1 MVAVIIVILVGL
13 WLASGFVIVQEG
25 QVAVVT
31 KFGKYTKTLQPGLQW
46 RLPYPIE
53 NHQTVNIS
61 QLRTFEV
68 GYRGTARNK
77 VLPESLML
85 TTDENIVDLQFVV
98 QYRLVPTGA
107 PDYLFKTSQPD
118 ESVRQASET
127 AMREIVGK
135 KRSEER
141 RVGKECGSTCRSRW
155 SPYNS

>member
-1 MVAVIIVILVGL
+1 MCCWFFFLMIRRPPRSTRTDTL
-13 WLASGFVIVQEG
+13 FP
-25 QVAVVT
+25 
-31 KFGKYTKTLQPGLQW
+31 YTTLFRSQW

-107 PDYLFKTSQPD
+107 PDYLFKTRD
-118 ESVRQASET
+118 RKSVVWGQSVSVSVDLGGRRS
-127 AMREIVGK
+127 IK
-135 KRSEER
+135 KKIRKTHNTSI
-141 RVGKECGSTCRSRW
+141 
-155 SPYNS
+155 